1 MYSLLTR
8 QLFLHI
14 THEMCFFFTRD
25 WFFLS
30 FNGEM
35 SCVPHYLIIYGT
47 LWLTG
52 FNWKVI
58 SNWIWLYLILWS
70 TMRTFLAFYRSSKFR
85 FLGVSSILLKLKRV
99 VRNHLAP
106 SLFSKTANRANSF
119 VNHLQKIVLKFWL
132 EISLR
137 DVFHLKFPPFYL
149 RQEFWHGR
157 ESRKAWN
164 GCSNFQNNFHLSRS
178 SVPPTIFQWTE
189 SKSRVPFYTSQPD
202 FPEFFCHGNQP
213 TWQFHKCLSRWTRR
227 CPIMI
232 RDLKQISL

>member
-119 VNHLQKIVLKFWL
+119 VNHLQKNCPEVLVGNF
-132 EISLR
+132 S
-137 DVFHLKFPPFYL
+137 P
-149 RQEFWHGR
+149 
-157 ESRKAWN
+157 
-164 GCSNFQNNFHLSRS
+164 GC
-178 SVPPTIFQWTE
+178 
-189 SKSRVPFYTSQPD
+189 VPFEVPAILLEARILAW
-202 FPEFFCHGNQP
+202 P
-213 TWQFHKCLSRWTRR
+213 WK
-227 CPIMI
+227 
-232 RDLKQISL
+232 LKGLERVQ